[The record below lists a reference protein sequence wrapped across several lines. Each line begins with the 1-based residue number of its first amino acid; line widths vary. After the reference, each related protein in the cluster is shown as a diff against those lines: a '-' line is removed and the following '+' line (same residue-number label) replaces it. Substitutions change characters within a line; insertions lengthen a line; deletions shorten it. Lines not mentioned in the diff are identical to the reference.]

1 MRPVGRRNDAGSL
14 NNRPDYYC
22 TVRTK
27 TTVGEVM
34 KQGGSRRKN
43 PGTFPERLQNLAHGR
58 DEMNLCELPFAL
70 LSERNGSRKF
80 LRFEIEDYDRESR
93 QTISRTLTVKG
104 DPELGLP
111 TAKDE
116 EIYLGL
122 MKYTSDYNG
131 FAEAKVVLQR
141 SALFTLMG
149 WPKSDW
155 AYARLTLGMQR
166 LVGVRLSYQNMW
178 RDNRDKQYRDQGAFG
193 ILDSFHF
200 RDQLQA
206 GGSYAEHA
214 SVFRWS
220 QVLFQSFDSGY
231 LKRIDFGLQRGL
243 STTARRL
250 YRYLDKHFHP
260 PHHRSVTIDLA
271 RLAYQHIGVSPG
283 IELDKV
289 RKRYIAPAAEELE
302 QAGYLQPRDHDERFA
317 NIRRGVWTATFDYG
331 TSHGTSSVVEVTD
344 DKSTARISSRL
355 QSLANR
361 GVSTALAVQ
370 LVDRV
375 QDADLVRAM
384 RAMDEQRQRGIAIRS
399 ADKWLTKALEAG
411 FQPSPEFSSSQR
423 RPERKLFRRR

>member
-1 MRPVGRRNDAGSL
+1 
-14 NNRPDYYC
+14 
-22 TVRTK
+22 
-27 TTVGEVM
+27 M
-34 KQGGSRRKN
+34 KQSGTRLKN
-43 PGTFPERLQNLAHGR
+43 PGTFSERLQDLTQGR

-80 LRFEIEDYDRESR
+80 LRFEIEDFDRESR
-93 QTISRTLTVKG
+93 QIVSRTLTVKG

-141 SALFTLMG
+141 SVLFDLMG

-200 RDQLQA
+200 RDQQQS
-206 GGSYAEHA
+206 GGRYAEHA

-243 STTARRL
+243 STTARWL

-271 RLAYQHIGVSPG
+271 RLAYQHIGISPG

-289 RKRYIAPAAEELE
+289 RKRYIGPAAEELE
-302 QAGYLQPRDHDERFA
+302 KAGYLHCRGHDERFE
-317 NIRRGVWTATFDYG
+317 NVQRGVWTATFDYG
-331 TSHGTSSVVEVTD
+331 NSKIAGTD
-344 DKSTARISSRL
+344 DKATARISNRL
-355 QSLANR
+355 QALSKR
-361 GVSTALAVQ
+361 GISTALAVQ

-375 QDADLVRAM
+375 QDADLVRAI
-384 RAMDEQRQRGIAIRS
+384 RAMDEQRQRGVAIRS
-399 ADKWLTKALEAG
+399 ADRWLTKALQAG
-411 FQPSPEFSSSQR
+411 FQPSPEYSTAQR
-423 RPERKLFRRR
+423 RPERKLFRRE

>member
-34 KQGGSRRKN
+34 KQAGSRRKN
-43 PGTFPERLQNLAHGR
+43 PGTFPERLQNLTHGR

-200 RDQLQA
+200 RDQQQA

-302 QAGYLQPRDHDERFA
+302 QAGYLQRRDHDERFA

-331 TSHGTSSVVEVTD
+331 TSHVTSSIVEVTD

-355 QSLANR
+355 QSLSNR

-370 LVDRV
+370 LVDRI

-384 RAMDEQRQRGIAIRS
+384 RAMDEQRQRGVAIRS

-411 FQPSPEFSSSQR
+411 FQPSPEFWSSQR
-423 RPERKLFRRR
+423 RPERKIFRRG

>member
-1 MRPVGRRNDAGSL
+1 
-14 NNRPDYYC
+14 
-22 TVRTK
+22 
-27 TTVGEVM
+27 M

-80 LRFEIEDYDRESR
+80 LRFEIEDFDRETR
-93 QTISRTLTVKG
+93 QTVSRTLTVKG

-200 RDQLQA
+200 RDQQQA
-206 GGSYAEHA
+206 NGTYAEHA
-214 SVFRWS
+214 SIFRWS

-302 QAGYLQPRDHDERFA
+302 QAGYLQRRDHDERFA

-331 TSHGTSSVVEVTD
+331 TSHGTNSVVEVTD

-355 QSLANR
+355 QSLSNR

-370 LVDRV
+370 LVDRI

-423 RPERKLFRRR
+423 RPERKVFRRG

>member
-34 KQGGSRRKN
+34 KQAGSRRKN
-43 PGTFPERLQNLAHGR
+43 PSTLPERLQNLAHGR

-80 LRFEIEDYDRESR
+80 LRFEIEDFDRETR

-141 SALFTLMG
+141 SALFDLMD

-155 AYARLTLGMQR
+155 AYGRLTLGMQR

-200 RDQLQA
+200 RDQKHPN
-206 GGSYAEHA
+206 GNFSEHA
-214 SVFRWS
+214 SIFRWS

-271 RLAYQHIGVSPG
+271 RLAYQHIGISPG

-302 QAGYLQPRDHDERFA
+302 QAGYLSRRDHNERFA
-317 NIRRGVWTATFDYG
+317 NIRRGVWTATFDYE
-331 TSHGTSSVVEVTD
+331 TAHGSSTIPEVTD
-344 DKSTARISSRL
+344 DKAKARISNRL
-355 QSLANR
+355 QALSRR
-361 GVSTALAVQ
+361 GISTALAVQ
-370 LVDRV
+370 LVDRI
-375 QDADLVRAM
+375 QDEDLVRAI
-384 RAMDEQRQRGIAIRS
+384 RAMDEQRQRGVAIRS
-399 ADKWLTKALEAG
+399 ADRWLTKALQAG
-411 FQPSPEFSSSQR
+411 FQPSPESSTSQR
-423 RPERKLFRRR
+423 RPERKLFRRE

>member
-1 MRPVGRRNDAGSL
+1 MVAANSCDSKS
-14 NNRPDYYC
+14 
-22 TVRTK
+22 K
-27 TTVGEVM
+27 TTTGNRV
-34 KQGGSRRKN
+34 
-43 PGTFPERLQNLAHGR
+43 RL
-58 DEMNLCELPFAL
+58 
-70 LSERNGSRKF
+70 
-80 LRFEIEDYDRESR
+80 
-93 QTISRTLTVKG
+93 SRTLTVKG

-200 RDQLQA
+200 RDQQQA

-243 STTARRL
+243 STTACSTLSLSRQTL
-250 YRYLDKHFHP
+250 PSASP
-260 PHHRSVTIDLA
+260 PFGHHRFGPTGLPTYWGQSGLNSTKSASDTL
-271 RLAYQHIGVSPG
+271 LLP
-283 IELDKV
+283 
-289 RKRYIAPAAEELE
+289 
-302 QAGYLQPRDHDERFA
+302 PRNWSKPD
-317 NIRRGVWTATFDYG
+317 
-331 TSHGTSSVVEVTD
+331 TSSAATMMN
-344 DKSTARISSRL
+344 AL
-355 QSLANR
+355 QTSVAAS
-361 GVSTALAVQ
+361 GQ
-370 LVDRV
+370 
-375 QDADLVRAM
+375 QP
-384 RAMDEQRQRGIAIRS
+384 
-399 ADKWLTKALEAG
+399 LTTEL
-411 FQPSPEFSSSQR
+411 PT
-423 RPERKLFRRR
+423 

>member
-1 MRPVGRRNDAGSL
+1 MRPVGRRNGAEVL
-14 NNRPDYYC
+14 NNRSDYYC
-22 TVRTK
+22 TVRTR

-34 KQGGSRRKN
+34 KQAGSRRKN

-141 SALFTLMG
+141 SALFNLMG

-166 LVGVRLSYQNMW
+166 LVGVRLSYQSMW

-200 RDQLQA
+200 RDQQQS

-214 SVFRWS
+214 SIFRWS
-220 QVLFQSFDSGY
+220 QVLFQSFDCGY
-231 LKRIDFGLQRGL
+231 LKRIDYGLARNLG
-243 STTARRL
+243 TTARRL

-260 PHHRSVTIDLA
+260 PHHTTVTIDLA

-289 RKRYIAPAAEELE
+289 RKRYLAPAAEELE
-302 QAGYLQPRDHDERFA
+302 SAGYLEPAPEEERFTKL
-317 NIRRGVWTATFDYG
+317 RRGLWTASFTYRVRKESIAIPEQTVDRTG
-331 TSHGTSSVVEVTD
+331 
-344 DKSTARISSRL
+344 KRL
-355 QSLANR
+355 QALARR
-361 GVSTALAVQ
+361 GVSTLLAVQ
-370 LVDRV
+370 LVDSV
-375 QDADLVRAM
+375 SDDKLVRAV
-384 RAMDEQRQRGIAIRS
+384 RAMDEQRRRGVNIRS
-399 ADKWLTKALEAG
+399 ADKWLTTALHNG
-411 FQPSPEFSSSQR
+411 FQPSPEYIASQL
-423 RPERKLFRRR
+423 RPDRKIFRKKRSD